1 MCMFV
6 HNRVFKCTHRI
17 KDSSVKR
24 VFADFAVEMFCV
36 DYVESGNPQKVPF
49 VLQTIEEQMEML
61 RGSEPPSLFIQVIQ

>member
-1 MCMFV
+1 M
-6 HNRVFKCTHRI
+6 
-17 KDSSVKR
+17 KR